1 MITPLVALILVALA
15 APTPAQTAP
24 DAVEELAERQ
34 LAAPLA
40 PVEFLLNGEW
50 RMVATDGRVK
60 REVWTPG
67 PGGFSLTSVTS
78 VSRVED
84 GLSGSFSAIY
94 HHPQRDEL
102 VLLGLSRA
110 LLQTGTATPGKDR
123 SFRLD
128 TTLFYG
134 EEKLAWSPAPT
145 RRISSAWSMESDDR
159 YLAYWIEDQGQ
170 PVPREQTN
178 WKYTRHDEVTPLPE
192 GASAQPER
200 VDVLKPLLPFLAAD
214 WETDTARTTF
224 SWVPYNE
231 AVLMRT
237 VDRQTEHLASTTIL
251 YPHPHTGAIHALT
264 LYASGAVDEGHATAA
279 DGAVSI
285 RADRADSDGAVRI
298 ERRLELP
305 DSETLRT
312 RTWSLDGDS
321 RALLDDVTHRAR
333 RSLPP
338 ERLPSPSSPGGSR
351 GE

>member
-1 MITPLVALILVALA
+1 MITPLVALTLVALA

-24 DAVEELAERQ
+24 DAVEKLAERQ
-34 LAAPLA
+34 LGAPLA

-50 RMVATDGRVK
+50 RMDAADGRVK

-84 GLSGSFSAIY
+84 GLSGSFSAVY
-94 HHPQRDEL
+94 HHPRRDEL
-102 VLLGLSRA
+102 VLLGLSRD
-110 LLQTGTATPGKDR
+110 LLQTGTVTPGEGR

-134 EEKLAWSPAPT
+134 KEKIAWSPTPT
-145 RRISSAWSMESDDR
+145 RRISSVWSIESDDR

-170 PVPREQTN
+170 PVPRELTN
-178 WKYTRHDEVTPLPE
+178 WKYTRHDEVTPVPAD
-192 GASAQPER
+192 ASAQPER

-237 VDRQTEHLASTTIL
+237 VDRKTERVASATIL

-264 LYASGAVDEGHATAA
+264 LHASGSVDEGHATAA
-279 DGAVSI
+279 DDALSI
-285 RADRADSDGAVRI
+285 RAERANGDGTVRI
-298 ERRLELP
+298 ERRFELP

-312 RTWSLDGDS
+312 RTWSLDGDA

-333 RSLPP
+333 RALPP
-338 ERLPSPSSPGGSR
+338 KRLPSPSSPGGSR
-351 GE
+351 RD